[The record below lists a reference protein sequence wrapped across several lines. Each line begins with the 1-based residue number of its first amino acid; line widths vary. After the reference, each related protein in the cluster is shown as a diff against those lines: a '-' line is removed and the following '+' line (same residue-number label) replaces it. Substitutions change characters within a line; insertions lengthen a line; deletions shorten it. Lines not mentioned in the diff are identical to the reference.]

1 MNCAPWWFVCK
12 DEDDVKWYRRHIMK
26 KTEVV
31 QWISDQQGR
40 YSDDPLEL
48 LIQAEE
54 EAAEEQ
60 KELNTDIL
68 GVLFKELTELDR
80 QILMLREAEGLKW
93 KAISAQLGY
102 NHSYLW
108 KRHKRAMEKCRAI
121 IDRDKLDPWRKR

>member
-1 MNCAPWWFVCK
+1 MNCAARWFVCK

-40 YSDDPLEL
+40 YSDDPLEQ
-48 LIQAEE
+48 LIQKEE
-54 EAAEEQ
+54 EAAEEP
-60 KELNTDIL
+60 KELNTDIIGL
-68 GVLFKELTELDR
+68 FFKELSELD
-80 QILMLREAEGLKW
+80 QKILMLREAEGLKW
-93 KAISAQLGY
+93 KDISQQLGY

-121 IDRDKLDPWRKR
+121 IERDKLDPWRR